1 MPSAPSFDGEIALV
15 TGASSGIGR
24 HFATTLAGAGARVA
38 VAARRKDLLDALVGE
53 IEDAGGSAFAVTL
66 DLTDSVSVADAVA
79 AVETDFGPVDILVNN
94 AGIAIDKPIFET
106 TEQDWDVVLDTNLKG
121 AWLMAREVASRMAE
135 TARGGS
141 IVNIASILG
150 LTATPRVHGYAA
162 AKAGLIHLTGT
173 LAVELARHAIRVN
186 AIAPGYVI
194 TDINREFLEGD
205 AGAKLMKRIPMR
217 RFATPADLDGPLLL
231 LASSAGGYMTGAV
244 VTVDGGISLS
254 AL

>member
-1 MPSAPSFDGEIALV
+1 MPSATSFDGEIALV
-15 TGASSGIGR
+15 TGASSGLGR

-53 IEDAGGSAFAVTL
+53 IENAGGSAFAVTL
-66 DLTDSVSVADAVA
+66 DLTDSMSVADAVA

-186 AIAPGYVI
+186 AIAPGYVF

>member
-1 MPSAPSFDGEIALV
+1 MPSATSFDGEIALV
-15 TGASSGIGR
+15 TGASSGLGR

-79 AVETDFGPVDILVNN
+79 AVEADFGPVDILVNN